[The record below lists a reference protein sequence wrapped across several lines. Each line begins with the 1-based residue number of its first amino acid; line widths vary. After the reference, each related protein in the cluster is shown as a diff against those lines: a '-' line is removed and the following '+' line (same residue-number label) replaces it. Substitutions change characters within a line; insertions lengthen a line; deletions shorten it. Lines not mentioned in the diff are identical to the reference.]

1 MEISFWE
8 ETYKSVYYVD
18 GSKKVEKEM
27 MPIVHN
33 LFQKTEEL
41 GTLPN
46 LFYEAKIALLLEVK
60 TI

>member
-1 MEISFWE
+1 LQISFWE
-8 ETYKSVYYVD
+8 EF
-18 GSKKVEKEM
+18 EEEM
-27 MPIVHN
+27 MPNFHN
-33 LFQKTEEL
+33 LYQKTEEL